1 MLKKV
6 AKIVTN
12 NFGLKVMALLFAV
25 VLWLVVVNI
34 DDPMQTKSFTTSVL
48 IENEGAIAD
57 MGKCYEIE
65 NGSNTVT
72 FKVSAKRSVLRMLSN
87 TDFRATADMS
97 RIEDWA
103 RVPIEI
109 TATRYTSSVTFSSR
123 TQYLEVSV
131 EDLQT
136 KQLAINADYEGTPA
150 VGCAIGEVRVIA
162 PNVVRVSGP
171 ASLVSQVDSAKASI
185 NVEGI
190 TTTITD
196 SVVPILLDKA
206 GNPIDTTKLELNV
219 QTVNIRAE
227 VLDVKGVVVNVA
239 VSGTPKSGYVSMEA
253 VCSPQTV
260 SIKGPAATLNTVNSI
275 DIPEGIVDI
284 SDASETVVQTVDIS
298 TYLPEGVTL
307 VNDEDKKI
315 QVTVAIEQIETRLIE
330 IPTKNITV
338 KNLSS
343 AYQASFAE
351 DTVEVYVRGLQSDLD
366 KLNPD
371 GIRVSVDAAGLTE
384 GEHVLELVLELD
396 EELYSTDG
404 KQTVMLEV
412 KEKKQQSDDS
422 DDKKDSGDDS
432 KDDGNDDAKDDSNGD
447 VSGDASKKTTGSGS
461 ANDKLEDLTER

>member
-1 MLKKV
+1 M
-6 AKIVTN
+6 
-12 NFGLKVMALLFAV
+12 
-25 VLWLVVVNI
+25 
-34 DDPMQTKSFTTSVL
+34 
-48 IENEGAIAD
+48 
-57 MGKCYEIE
+57 
-65 NGSNTVT
+65 
-72 FKVSAKRSVLRMLSN
+72 
-87 TDFRATADMS
+87 
-97 RIEDWA
+97 
-103 RVPIEI
+103 
-109 TATRYTSSVTFSSR
+109 
-123 TQYLEVSV
+123 
-131 EDLQT
+131 
-136 KQLAINADYEGTPA
+136 
-150 VGCAIGEVRVIA
+150 
-162 PNVVRVSGP
+162 
-171 ASLVSQVDSAKASI
+171 
-185 NVEGI
+185 
-190 TTTITD
+190 
-196 SVVPILLDKA
+196 
-206 GNPIDTTKLELNV
+206 
-219 QTVNIRAE
+219 
-227 VLDVKGVVVNVA
+227 NVA

>member
-12 NFGLKVMALLFAV
+12 NFGLKIMALLFAV

-48 IENEGAIAD
+48 IENESAITD
-57 MGKCYEIE
+57 MGKCYEIV
-65 NGSNTVT
+65 NGSNTIN

-97 RIEDWA
+97 RIEDWT

-109 TATRYTSSVTFSSR
+109 SATRYTSSVSFSSR
-123 TQYLEVSV
+123 TQYLEVRV

-136 KQLAINADYEGTPA
+136 KQLAINADYEGAPAAGCA
-150 VGCAIGEVRVIA
+150 VGEVKVIA

-171 ASLVSQVDSAKASI
+171 ASLVSKVDSAKASI

-227 VLDVKGVVVNVA
+227 ILDVKGVVVNVA
-239 VSGTPKSGYVSMEA
+239 VSGNPRAGYVSMEA

-260 SIKGPAATLNTVNSI
+260 TIKGPAATLNMVNAI
-275 DIPEGIVDI
+275 EIPEGIVDI
-284 SDASETVVQTVDIS
+284 SDATETVEQTVDIS
-298 TYLPEGVTL
+298 MYLPEGVTL

-315 QVTVAIEQIETRLIE
+315 QVTVAIEQIETRTVE
-330 IPTKNITV
+330 IPTKNIVV

-343 AYQASFAE
+343 AFRSSFAE
-351 DTVEVYVRGLQSDLD
+351 DVVEVYIRGRRSDLD
-366 KLNPD
+366 NLNPD
-371 GIRVSVDAAGLTE
+371 EIRVSVDAAGLTE
-384 GEHVLELVLELD
+384 GEHVLELTLELN
-396 EELYSTDG
+396 EELYSTNG
-404 KQTVMLEV
+404 KQTVMLEI
-412 KEKKQQSDDS
+412 KEKKQQGDDEEDS
-422 DDKKDSGDDS
+422 DSDSKGDKEDEKDTSKEDDS
-432 KDDGNDDAKDDSNGD
+432 KGDSGNIPENNRPED
-447 VSGDASKKTTGSGS
+447 V
-461 ANDKLEDLTER
+461 TER